1 MLEAESLPAMAD
13 EVPWW
18 RRAVFYQVYPRS
30 FRDGSGDGVGDLPG
44 LISALDYLERLGVDA
59 IWLSPVYPSPMRDFG
74 YDVTD
79 HCAVDPVFGSLADL
93 DRVVEGAHTHGI
105 RVLLDWVPNHTS
117 DLHPWFVESRRS
129 RDARTRDWY
138 VWRDGRD
145 GLPPNNWRSAFG
157 GPSWTWDEATAQW
170 YLHLF
175 LPEQPDLNWANAEV
189 RAAMA
194 GTLRFWLDR
203 GVDGFRIDVVHC
215 IGKDPLLPDQPPEF
229 GDVDRVGIHDHPGTH
244 ALIRE
249 IRSVVDEYDDRA
261 IVGEVNLRD
270 TIRIAAYYGAG
281 DELHLAFNFLSLDAR
296 WGGNDWRS
304 LVRAVGEGLGESA
317 WPTWVLSN
325 HDTPRH
331 RTRFGGSERRARA
344 AAVLLLSLRGS
355 PFVYAGEELG
365 LEDAVVALAD
375 RVDPGGRDGCR
386 APLPW
391 TVAPPHG
398 WPGGHWQPFAPD
410 PGERSVEAQE
420 AAPDSILNLYRRLI
434 AVRRASPA
442 LLVGSLELLEAP
454 TDVLLFERAHA
465 NDIRVVAVSF
475 ASEARSIGYE
485 GWEVDVSSDPEPR
498 RRFNGMLAR
507 DEAVVLSRP
516 RRARGGTSG
525 IRGGGKRSSH
535 DGRRTA

>member
-1 MLEAESLPAMAD
+1 MARALD
-13 EVPWW
+13 EQASSGTAARSDWW

-30 FRDGSGDGVGDLPG
+30 FRDGNGDGIGDLGG
-44 LISALDYLERLGVDA
+44 LVSGLGHLERLGIDA
-59 IWLSPVYPSPMRDFG
+59 IWLSPIYPSPMRDFG

-79 HCAVDPVFGSLADL
+79 HCAVDPVFGTLADVDTL
-93 DRVVEGAHTHGI
+93 VERAHARGI

-117 DLHPWFVESRRS
+117 DLHPWFLESRRS

-145 GLPPNNWRSAFG
+145 GGPPNNWLSAFG
-157 GPSWTWDEATAQW
+157 GPAWTWDQTTTQW

-175 LPEQPDLNWANAEV
+175 LPEQPDLNWHNAEV

-229 GDVDRVGIHDHPGTH
+229 ADVDRVGVHDNPGTH
-244 ALIRE
+244 ELIRE
-249 IRSVVDEYDDRA
+249 IRRVVDEYDDRV

-296 WGGNDWRS
+296 WDESDWRS
-304 LVRAVGEGLGESA
+304 LVRTVGEGLGESA

-365 LEDAVVALAD
+365 LEDAEVGLAA

-386 APLPW
+386 APIPW
-391 TVAPPHG
+391 TREPPHG
-398 WPGGHWQPFAPD
+398 WPGGHWLPFGPE
-410 PGERSVEAQE
+410 PHGRSVEAQE
-420 AAPDSILNLYRRLI
+420 ANASSMLHLYRLLLET
-434 AVRRASPA
+434 RRASPA
-442 LLVGSLELLEAP
+442 LREGSLELLGAP
-454 TDVLLFERAHA
+454 AGVLLFERAA
-465 NDIRVVAVSF
+465 EGDRRVIAVCF
-475 ASEARSIGYE
+475 ADEAAQVPGYD
-485 GWEVDVSSDPEPR
+485 GWTVDLTSATSARRLFNATLEP
-498 RRFNGMLAR
+498 
-507 DEAVVLSRP
+507 DEAVILSPP
-516 RRARGGTSG
+516 RRLRRHPRGGTSE
-525 IRGGGKRSSH
+525 S
-535 DGRRTA
+535 RRARA

>member
-1 MLEAESLPAMAD
+1 MPEALDAHLAAATSAET
-13 EVPWW
+13 PWW

-30 FRDGSGDGVGDLPG
+30 FRDGNADGIGDLAG
-44 LISALDYLERLGVDA
+44 IASSLGYLEQLGIDA
-59 IWLSPVYPSPMRDFG
+59 IWLSPIYPSPMRDFG

-79 HCAVDPVFGSLADL
+79 HCAVDPVFGGLADVDL
-93 DRVVEGAHTHGI
+93 LVDRAHASGI

-145 GLPPNNWRSAFG
+145 GAPPNNWRAAFG
-157 GPSWTWDEATAQW
+157 GPAWTWDEKTAQW

-175 LPEQPDLNWANAEV
+175 LPEQPDLNWDNPEV
-189 RAAMA
+189 RAAMT

-203 GVDGFRIDVVHC
+203 GIDGFRIDVVHC

-229 GDVDRVGIHDHPGTH
+229 GDVDRAGVHDHPGTH
-244 ALIRE
+244 ELIRE

-296 WGGNDWRS
+296 WDERDWRA
-304 LVRAVGEGLGESA
+304 LVRTVGEGLGDSA

-331 RTRFGGSERRARA
+331 RTRYGGSERRARA

-365 LEDAVVALAD
+365 MDDAAVAIAD
-375 RVDPGGRDGCR
+375 RLDPGGRDGCR
-386 APLPW
+386 APIPW
-391 TVAPPHG
+391 TSERPHG
-398 WPGGHWQPFAPD
+398 WPGGHWLPFPPEA
-410 PGERSVEAQE
+410 GARSVEAQLAE
-420 AAPDSILNLYRRLI
+420 EGSMLDLYRCIL
-434 AVRRASPA
+434 ANRRGSPA
-442 LLVGSLELLEAP
+442 LRDGSLVLLDAP
-454 TDVLLFERAHA
+454 PGVLLFERAYEE
-465 NDIRVVAVSF
+465 DRRVVAVCF
-475 ASEARSIGYE
+475 ADEPRAVGYD
-485 GWEVDVSSDPEPR
+485 GWEVDIASTPGPR
-498 RRFNGMLAR
+498 RRFNGKLAP
-507 DEAVVLSRP
+507 DEAVILSRP
-516 RRARGGTSG
+516 RRRRPRG
-525 IRGGGKRSSH
+525 
-535 DGRRTA
+535 

>member
-1 MLEAESLPAMAD
+1 VARALDEHASSGTAD
-13 EVPWW
+13 PNDWW

-30 FRDGSGDGVGDLPG
+30 FRDGNGDGIGDLGG
-44 LISALDYLERLGVDA
+44 LVSGLDHLERLGIDA
-59 IWLSPVYPSPMRDFG
+59 IWLSPIYPSPMRDFG

-79 HCAVDPVFGSLADL
+79 HCAVDPVFGTLADVDTL
-93 DRVVEGAHTHGI
+93 VERAHARGI

-117 DLHPWFVESRRS
+117 DLHPWFLESRRS
-129 RDARTRDWY
+129 RGARTRDWY

-145 GLPPNNWRSAFG
+145 GGPPNNWLSAFG
-157 GPSWTWDEATAQW
+157 GPAWTWDQTTTQW

-175 LPEQPDLNWANAEV
+175 LPEQPDLNWHSAEV

-229 GDVDRVGIHDHPGTH
+229 ADVDRVGVHDNPGTH
-244 ALIRE
+244 ELIRE
-249 IRSVVDEYDDRA
+249 IRRVVDEYDDRV

-296 WGGNDWRS
+296 WDERDWRS
-304 LVRAVGEGLGESA
+304 LVRTVGEGLGGSA

-365 LEDAVVALAD
+365 LEDAEVGLAE

-391 TVAPPHG
+391 TREAPHG
-398 WPGGHWQPFAPD
+398 WPGGHWLPFGPEPD
-410 PGERSVEAQE
+410 RRSVEAQE
-420 AAPDSILNLYRRLI
+420 ADPTSMLHLYRRLLET
-434 AVRRASPA
+434 RRASPA
-442 LLVGSLELLEAP
+442 LREGSLELHEAP
-454 TDVLLFERAHA
+454 AGVLLFERAA
-465 NDIRVVAVSF
+465 EGDRRVIAVCF
-475 ASEARSIGYE
+475 ADDPAQVPGYDGWTVDLTSATAARRLFNATL
-485 GWEVDVSSDPEPR
+485 EP
-498 RRFNGMLAR
+498 
-507 DEAVVLSRP
+507 DEAVILSPPRRLRRP
-516 RRARGGTSG
+516 PRAGTSESRRAR
-525 IRGGGKRSSH
+525 
-535 DGRRTA
+535 A